1 MRPWFHAIHPGQ
13 GGINAA
19 PVIARSVG
27 DAFMRP
33 WFHAIHPGQGG
44 INTAP
49 TVAPNPVAG
58 VAFMRP
64 LRIYAYRTV

>member
-27 DAFMRP
+27 DAFMHP

-44 INTAP
+44 INTVP
-49 TVAPNPVAG
+49 TIAQYAG
-58 VAFMRP
+58 DAFMRP
-64 LRIYAYRTV
+64 WHIDASLPV

>member
-19 PVIARSVG
+19 PAIARYVG
-27 DAFMRP
+27 VAFMRP

-49 TVAPNPVAG
+49 AIARYAG

-64 LRIYAYRTV
+64 LRIYASRTV